1 MANLIDRRK
10 PYLHSQKWTFFNYCN
25 DNIPQLQQN
34 NSAGATKSLQHLI
47 KQLETLRD
55 QAVSTEQ
62 QFYADFNAKDN
73 FDWARKYLA
82 STDPNA
88 STPQK
93 IQAIINSPEMIAILS
108 GENEKSKNLTRAQQE
123 KFIKS
128 AIASAEK
135 SVGAMANSPEFLQ
148 VLMTSARDISG
159 DALMEIAKVL
169 SPNDKDFK
177 SFRAF
182 EAQFLKDLSAGK
194 RKYIPTLRAEYQAQ
208 QAKKIKESFMGLN
221 DKNKRFAR
229 KKKAVEYLK
238 EQLLRLGVPDDDVKQ
253 IAQNWQKI
261 LDGNDENA
269 TRLLSEGN
277 TNIVGIVSEVDLT
290 IAYIDISIDDSY
302 NKTGINVKQFQ
313 YNGSSKVKRF
323 GKAGSVSA
331 KTDTI
336 WTAPNGH
343 TYNIQ
348 NKNSL
353 TDLDTT
359 DQIVNLKENVFGRP
373 LELKL
378 NDEVSLATLE
388 AQLSA
393 SKVITKEDIS
403 LISYLLVNLNVLSK
417 DGYAIDENGNS
428 VERLYKGKGR
438 GSNVPNAE
446 RTQQYVSQIL
456 SGAIQLFCSDF
467 NDSSG
472 KLEFSNTYSF
482 IIYKGKYLIPMSDV
496 YKSLIQSLQDYFNSV
511 MRIWITSSLSG
522 YSKQEFHDLYN
533 RKREIIEK
541 NPDEPYDYQ
550 NTDLVSEGK
559 KEGEKV
565 LNLIQMGAIRLK
577 IFDPKNYLSQGYA
590 STMRAQGL
598 LKI

>member
-1 MANLIDRRK
+1 MANLIDRRQ
-10 PYLHSQKWTFFNYCN
+10 PYLHNQKWTFFNYCN
-25 DNIPQLQQN
+25 DNIPQLRKN
-34 NSAGATKSLQHLI
+34 NSAGSTQSLQHLI
-47 KQLETLRD
+47 KRLETLHD
-55 QAVSTEQ
+55 QAISTEQ

-123 KFIKS
+123 KFIKQ

-135 SVGAMANSPEFLQ
+135 SVGAMANSPDFLQ
-148 VLMTSARDISG
+148 VLMTSAQDISG

-177 SFRAF
+177 SFRKF
-182 EAQFLKDLSAGK
+182 EAQFLKDLSKGK

-221 DKNKRFAR
+221 DKNKRSAR
-229 KKKAVEYLK
+229 KKKAVEYLT
-238 EQLLRLGVPDDDVKQ
+238 EQLLRLGVSDDEVKK
-253 IAQNWQKI
+253 IAQNWQKV

-277 TNIVGIVSEVDLT
+277 TNIVGVVSEVDLT

-302 NKTGINVKQFQ
+302 NKTGVNVKQFQ
-313 YNGSSKVKRF
+313 YKGSSKVKRF
-323 GKAGSVSA
+323 GKQGAVSA

-353 TDLDTT
+353 ADLDTT

-378 NDEVSLATLE
+378 NDEISLSTLE

-393 SKVITKEDIS
+393 LKVISEEDIS
-403 LISYLLVNLNVLSK
+403 LISYLLVNLNVLNK
-417 DGYAIDENGNS
+417 DDYAIDEQGNS
-428 VERLYKGKGR
+428 LERLYKGKGR
-438 GSNVPNAE
+438 NPTISNAE

-456 SGAIQLFCSDF
+456 TGAIQLFCSDF

-482 IIYKGKYLIPMSDV
+482 IIYKGKYLIPMSEV
-496 YKSLIQSLQDYFNSV
+496 YKSLIQSLQDYFNSI

-522 YSKQEFHDLYN
+522 YSKQEFHDLYD
-533 RKREIIEK
+533 RKRKIIRE
-541 NPDEPYDYQ
+541 NPNEPHDYQ
-550 NTDLVSEGK
+550 NADLVSEGK
-559 KEGEKV
+559 REGEKV
-565 LNLIQMGAIRLK
+565 LNLIKIGAIRLK
-577 IFDPKNYLSQGYA
+577 IFDPKNYLSQGYG
-590 STMRAQGL
+590 STLRAQGL
-598 LKI
+598 LKV